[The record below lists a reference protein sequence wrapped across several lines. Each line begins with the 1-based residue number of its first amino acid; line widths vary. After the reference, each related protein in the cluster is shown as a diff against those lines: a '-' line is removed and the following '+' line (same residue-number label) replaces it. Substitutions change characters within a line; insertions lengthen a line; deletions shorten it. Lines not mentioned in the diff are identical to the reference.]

1 MSGCANAF
9 AVWPTLQLRVEH
21 KIHRKNR
28 PRTGRSVQRVEATWP
43 RHGENIHEY
52 PTSASGLWWNQS
64 QNGHA
69 LDVLVNLLA
78 PEDTKTTQTY
88 TGSVAG
94 RQQVTADAHAKAST
108 PVKDADK
115 QLHRRWMESPAPS

>member
-1 MSGCANAF
+1 MD
-9 AVWPTLQLRVEH
+9 RR
-21 KIHRKNR
+21 IHRKHSR
-28 PRTGRSVQRVEATWP
+28 RTGLSAQRVEATWP

-52 PTSASGLWWNQS
+52 PTSANGLWWNQS

-69 LDVLVNLLA
+69 LDVLVNLHVQ
-78 PEDTKTTQTY
+78 EDMKTTTMY

-94 RQQVTADAHAKAST
+94 RQQDTADANAKANP
-108 PVKDADK
+108 PVKDADE